1 MNMKNII
8 NLQKEWN
15 EKEIFINQLFLDE
28 ENIRLDIANK
38 TQDIVI
44 TDLFV
49 NEQAMEILVS
59 IYENGLFP
67 DEIPVAIKKN
77 NKYIVIDGNRRVVS
91 LKAMLTPGIAPKK
104 YQQKIEKMM
113 KGYTPIEKIKIVIAP
128 SRKDVDKYL
137 AAKHTKTTRRPWS
150 ALRRA
155 YFYYAQKENGTNIE
169 KLIERYGNKDIPKYI
184 KMYEMQQIALSLNNI
199 SDYVR
204 ENVASKNFEI
214 TTLERLYN
222 DKYAQQKLG
231 ISFNS
236 STGQVFVPKND
247 IFDKAYSKIITDIV
261 DKRITSRKEIKDPDD
276 RKNYIDS
283 FIKKEIIF
291 KTKLGVD
298 KFFPKKIKV
307 GFQKYLV
314 PNSINSTLES
324 PAIDRVIKELQTINY
339 RKFPNISADALR
351 SILEGVLKKY
361 FDRIGSSVSKR
372 KKAKFICLQD
382 VLSHAKE
389 HFTKNS
395 NQEMKQIIERIEAN
409 KDFLEM
415 INHNPSVFS
424 TPDNTKDSWDAMQ
437 ELFIFVFND
446 IKNRNNNKNNL

>member
-59 IYENGLFP
+59 IYKNGLFP

-128 SRKDVDKYL
+128 SRKNVDKYL

-184 KMYEMQQIALSLNNI
+184 KMYEMQQIALSLNNV

-339 RKFPNISADALR
+339 RKFPNVSADALR

-372 KKAKFICLQD
+372 KRAKFIYLQD

>member
-28 ENIRLDIANK
+28 ENIRLDITNK

-59 IYENGLFP
+59 IYKNGLFP

-283 FIKKEIIF
+283 FMKKEIIF

-446 IKNRNNNKNNL
+446 IKDRNNNKNNL